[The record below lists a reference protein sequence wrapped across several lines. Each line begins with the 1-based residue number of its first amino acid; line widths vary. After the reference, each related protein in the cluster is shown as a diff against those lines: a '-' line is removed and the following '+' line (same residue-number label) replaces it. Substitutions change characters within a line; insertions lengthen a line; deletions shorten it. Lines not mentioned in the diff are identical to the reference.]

1 MNCGSLTVIHGL
13 WLFLKLGRVSLRI
26 VPSGRTMV
34 FVAFRLLTL
43 GLFIGCLGFIGTQS
57 PMYRLKKIG
66 LMVHYNIYA
75 NQYGFHIILHTRA
88 MLHLYK

>member
-34 FVAFRLLTL
+34 FVAFRLLNSWV
-43 GLFIGCLGFIGTQS
+43 IHWGCLGFIGTQS

-66 LMVHYNIYA
+66 LMVLYNIYA
-75 NQYGFHIILHTRA
+75 N
-88 MLHLYK
+88 

>member
-43 GLFIGCLGFIGTQS
+43 LGHSLGLSWFHRYAITYVSIEKDWFDGYLQHLCKLIWFFI
-57 PMYRLKKIG
+57 
-66 LMVHYNIYA
+66 
-75 NQYGFHIILHTRA
+75 
-88 MLHLYK
+88 

>member
-34 FVAFRLLTL
+34 YVAKWE
-43 GLFIGCLGFIGTQS
+43 
-57 PMYRLKKIG
+57 LKPWVI
-66 LMVHYNIYA
+66 HWFDWYA
-75 NQYGFHIILHTRA
+75 NTNVSIEKDWF
-88 MLHLYK
+88 

>member
-34 FVAFRLLTL
+34 FVAKKGVGVKSLKAL
-43 GLFIGCLGFIGTQS
+43 GHSLVSLGFIGTET
-57 PMYRLKKIG
+57 PMYRLRKDWF
-66 LMVHYNIYA
+66 LWFFTTFMQFNMV
-75 NQYGFHIILHTRA
+75 FL
-88 MLHLYK
+88 

>member
-34 FVAFRLLTL
+34 FVALRLLTL
-43 GLFIGCLGFIGTQS
+43 LGHSLGDWYAITNVAIEKDWFYGSLQHLCKLIWFS
-57 PMYRLKKIG
+57 
-66 LMVHYNIYA
+66 YNTSY
-75 NQYGFHIILHTRA
+75 
-88 MLHLYK
+88 

>member
-34 FVAFRLLTL
+34 FVALKAFLSWVIHL
-43 GLFIGCLGFIGTQS
+43 GDWYAITNVAIEKDWFDGSLQHLCKLIWFFI
-57 PMYRLKKIG
+57 
-66 LMVHYNIYA
+66 
-75 NQYGFHIILHTRA
+75 
-88 MLHLYK
+88 

>member
-34 FVAFRLLTL
+34 FVAFKAFSLLGYSL
-43 GLFIGCLGFIGTQS
+43 GDWYTITNVAIEKDWFDGSLQHLCKLIWFS
-57 PMYRLKKIG
+57 
-66 LMVHYNIYA
+66 YNTSY
-75 NQYGFHIILHTRA
+75 
-88 MLHLYK
+88 

>member
-34 FVAFRLLTL
+34 FVAFRLLNSWVIHL
-43 GLFIGCLGFIGTQS
+43 GVWYAITNVAIEKDWFDGSLQHLCKLIWFS
-57 PMYRLKKIG
+57 
-66 LMVHYNIYA
+66 YNTSY
-75 NQYGFHIILHTRA
+75 
-88 MLHLYK
+88 